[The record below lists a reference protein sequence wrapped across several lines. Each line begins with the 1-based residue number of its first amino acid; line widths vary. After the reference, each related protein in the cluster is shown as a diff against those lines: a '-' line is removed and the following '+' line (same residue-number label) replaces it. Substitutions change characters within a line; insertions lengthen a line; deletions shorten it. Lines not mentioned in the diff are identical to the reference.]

1 MKKGRLSINNQNGL
15 VCNVFYN
22 GTNYR
27 LKNKEITFDGNL
39 LQLDNAEV
47 DFEMERGKITTII
60 HRGIAI
66 YKIAKAQAPY
76 NFVTLNEN
84 ETFIDCDYLHINK
97 YYSQEDGFYNGYID
111 MEANNKT
118 AIFVRGTLN
127 HDLKDQSFFKT
138 QNGDKVRIDN
148 YSPAGE
154 LGLPGSSI
162 RGMIRNMVEIATFGK
177 FGFINND
184 VLYFRSFADDCIN
197 LRNMYNDCV
206 GSSVENIKTGLI
218 FKEGR
223 FFKLIEGDGFK
234 KINRTNS
241 AKQYFRRISEGH
253 YIVHSGHMNGK
264 LYDLEIRC
272 KEDKSKAT
280 VIPESDVRSYIND
293 TNRASEAINIIK
305 EAGKNDFVPCFY
317 FEGEDGQITFGHTRF
332 FRIPYFNSISDCIYE
347 ELTDKTI
354 TDLVDVMFGDTSHAG
369 KLYFEDLNMIKGK
382 EDEESVPK
390 ILSSPKPTSFQ
401 LYLEQGDREIKD
413 LIHYDSDN
421 ALIRGN
427 KLYWHKSNNL
437 KWKADEDQQQL
448 ISKVKNGQDK
458 QHTIIKPI
466 KEGAVFSGRI
476 RFENLSTIELGAL
489 LFVLKLKDGWCH
501 KIGMAK
507 PLGLG
512 TLQINPTLHLSDR
525 EKRYRSLNAEWG
537 NIDVISD
544 ETTISNCIQ
553 KFMDAVWGITDS
565 KSKGKDLWEHPRLKQ
580 LAIML
585 DWENKPEDS
594 LTEYMNLSDF
604 KHRMVLPTP
613 SEVIKQKRL

>member
-1 MKKGRLSINNQNGL
+1 
-15 VCNVFYN
+15 
-22 GTNYR
+22 
-27 LKNKEITFDGNL
+27 
-39 LQLDNAEV
+39 
-47 DFEMERGKITTII
+47 
-60 HRGIAI
+60 
-66 YKIAKAQAPY
+66 
-76 NFVTLNEN
+76 
-84 ETFIDCDYLHINK
+84 
-97 YYSQEDGFYNGYID
+97 
-111 MEANNKT
+111 
-118 AIFVRGTLN
+118 
-127 HDLKDQSFFKT
+127 
-138 QNGDKVRIDN
+138 
-148 YSPAGE
+148 
-154 LGLPGSSI
+154 
-162 RGMIRNMVEIATFGK
+162 
-177 FGFINND
+177 
-184 VLYFRSFADDCIN
+184 
-197 LRNMYNDCV
+197 
-206 GSSVENIKTGLI
+206 
-218 FKEGR
+218 
-223 FFKLIEGDGFK
+223 
-234 KINRTNS
+234 
-241 AKQYFRRISEGH
+241 
-253 YIVHSGHMNGK
+253 
-264 LYDLEIRC
+264 
-272 KEDKSKAT
+272 
-280 VIPESDVRSYIND
+280 
-293 TNRASEAINIIK
+293 
-305 EAGKNDFVPCFY
+305 
-317 FEGEDGQITFGHTRF
+317 
-332 FRIPYFNSISDCIYE
+332 
-347 ELTDKTI
+347 
-354 TDLVDVMFGDTSHAG
+354 
-369 KLYFEDLNMIKGK
+369 MIKGK